1 MDSEQFDVVV
11 VGAGIA
17 GSVAAYR
24 LAQAGHE
31 VAVLERGSE
40 PGAKN
45 LSGGVLYARVMDR
58 VFPGFVDRAPVERTI
73 TRNRLVFLNAGSSVA
88 VDYWDQRLAEPANAV
103 TVLRARLDPWL
114 AQQAEEAGALVM
126 PGVRVDGLVR
136 EGEQVVGVRAGD
148 DELRARVVIAADG
161 VNSFVSRG
169 AGIRPDEPPKH
180 LAVGVKSV
188 VRLPRDV
195 LEARFGVSGREGVAC
210 AIVGD
215 ATQGLPGGA
224 FLYTNTESVS
234 VGVVLRLDRL
244 VESGLSSSDVHDRL
258 LAHPAIAPLLEGG
271 ELLEYGCHLTI
282 EDGPAMARRPM
293 TAPGLMVIGDAAGLT
308 LNTGFTVRG
317 MDLAAGSAVAAAT
330 AADRALRAD
339 DLSAEAMGAY
349 RAELDASFVGKDLA
363 TYARAPEALDDPL
376 MYAGVGD
383 ALADVMHGVFDLD
396 LTPRRHLVATARRAL
411 KANDLR
417 LRRLTRLGFHAAR
430 GL

>member
-31 VAVLERGSE
+31 VAVLERGAE
-40 PGAKN
+40 PGSKN
-45 LSGGVLYARVMDR
+45 LSGGVLYARVMDE

-73 TRNRLVFLNAGSSVA
+73 THNRLMFLNATSSVA
-88 VDYWDQRLAEPANAV
+88 VDYWDQRLGEPANAV

-114 AQQAEEAGALVM
+114 AEQAEGAGAMVM
-126 PGVRVDGLVR
+126 PGVRVDELLR
-136 EGEQVVGVRAGD
+136 EGDRVVGVRAGE
-148 DELRARVVIAADG
+148 DELRARMVIAADG

-169 AGIRPDEPPKH
+169 AGIRPVEPPKH

-188 VRLPRDV
+188 IRLPRDV
-195 LEARFGVSGREGVAC
+195 IDARFGVSGREGTAY

-215 ATQGLPGGA
+215 ATLGLPGGG

-244 VESGLSSSDVHDRL
+244 VETGLSSSDVHDHL
-258 LAHPAIAPLLEGG
+258 LAHPAIAPLLDGG

-282 EDGPAMARRPM
+282 EDGPAMARRPA

-317 MDLAAGSAVAAAT
+317 MDLAAGSAVAAAA

-339 DLSAEAMGAY
+339 DLSAEAMAVY
-349 RAELDASFVGKDLA
+349 RSELDASFVGKDLA
-363 TYARAPEALDDPL
+363 TYSRAPAALDDPL

-396 LTPRRHLVATARRAL
+396 LTPRRHLVTTARRAL
-411 KANDLR
+411 KANDLKI
-417 LRRLTRLGFHAAR
+417 RRLARLGLAAMR